1 MHRHYHK
8 GDRCTLSI
16 KEPRLS
22 AIGGLLKRMS
32 QRSPEFTTR
41 QTLHQ
46 LADLCLCRTY
56 HSEQV
61 QEFVSLWTTVIEEAV
76 SVKREKKARGMDEF
90 QRFEQLFDLKSSISE
105 LQDSLDAAWQ
115 DNDQLQ
121 KQHQR
126 DVKRLRG
133 KIKHLEQQLQ
143 ESKDHNNV
151 AEQKSLDL
159 EFNIEHIFRPKII
172 HLEQKLKESQD
183 RNNITQGRLS
193 ATRTK
198 FEELQTQTTSDWIAR
213 NRLEIENKSLK
224 TQLTKAQKKL
234 DEHTFIKDKN
244 QDFHDQIKSFEIKVK
259 QYKVMLED
267 STRKASESEEKA
279 AAERGAKEAM
289 ESRLKAQLTER
300 EDEIVRFKN
309 HQEELEQT
317 ITETQASIDTC
328 WWHRLWTWKERF
340 WKRSKSGS
348 WIRIGDGTNEDIG
361 LQTYA

>member
-1 MHRHYHK
+1 
-8 GDRCTLSI
+8 
-16 KEPRLS
+16 
-22 AIGGLLKRMS
+22 
-32 QRSPEFTTR
+32 
-41 QTLHQ
+41 
-46 LADLCLCRTY
+46 
-56 HSEQV
+56 
-61 QEFVSLWTTVIEEAV
+61 
-76 SVKREKKARGMDEF
+76 MDEF
-90 QRFEQLFDLKSSISE
+90 ERLEQLFELKPIISE
-105 LQDSLDAAWQ
+105 LQDSLDAARQ
-115 DNDQLQ
+115 ENDQLH

-143 ESKDHNNV
+143 ESKDHENV

-159 EFNIEHIFRPKII
+159 DFNIEHIFRPEII

-183 RNNITQGRLS
+183 RNNITEGRLS
-193 ATRTK
+193 ATKTK

-213 NRLEIENKSLK
+213 NRLEIENKCLK
-224 TQLTKAQKKL
+224 AQLTKAQKKL

-244 QDFHDQIKSFEIKVK
+244 QDFQDQIRSFEIKVK

-267 STRKASESEEKA
+267 TKRKASENEEKA

-300 EDEIVRFKN
+300 EDEI
-309 HQEELEQT
+309 EELEQT

-348 WIRIGDGTNEDIG
+348 WIRISDGTNEDIG